1 MLRHLIHHLHDLW
14 NRFIEAKDRPHA
26 MAGGVAIGI
35 FFGFI
40 PVLGLKTLLALG
52 FSFLLQ
58 CNPIAAVVGVTFHD
72 LFIWIWP
79 VLFRI
84 EFQLGHWLLS
94 NPHEFAPKL
103 ARTDFRIS
111 EIMQWETVK
120 DVVYPTLVGAV
131 VIAIPVT
138 FVAYGVALF
147 FMYYREWK
155 KNVL

>member
-1 MLRHLIHHLHDLW
+1 MFRHLIHHLHDLW
-14 NRFIEAKDRPHA
+14 NRFIEARDRPHA
-26 MAGGVAIGI
+26 MAGGVAVGI

-52 FSFLLQ
+52 FSLLLQ

-94 NPHEFAPKL
+94 NPHAFAPKL
-103 ARTDFRIS
+103 ARADFRIA
-111 EIMQWETVK
+111 EIMQWENIK
-120 DVVYPTLVGAV
+120 DVIYPTLVGAV
-131 VIAIPVT
+131 VIAIPVAI
-138 FVAYGVALF
+138 FAYGVTLLF
-147 FMYYREWK
+147 MHYRQQK
-155 KNVL
+155 K